1 MQNLLIELNI
11 FDNYSTYNK
20 INEFTK
26 SENNYTSN
34 TAKNILNEI
43 KNKTKIHFDHD
54 LKILNLTP
62 ITPDTKISI
71 EQISTFLRNE
81 SPIPREAAMNTF
93 YSINDKKAIPIIAK
107 HIKEENK
114 LIVIAAGIRALN
126 NIAGIS
132 LDLLDLEQFILWWN
146 KNSKNYDTN

>member
-1 MQNLLIELNI
+1 MCPLENLTKMQNLLIELNI

-54 LKILNLTP
+54 LKILNVTP

-71 EQISTFLRNE
+71 EQISTGRRNE
-81 SPIPREAAMNTF
+81 APRPRFA
-93 YSINDKKAIPIIAK
+93 SIISMVIARDIKAGPIIAK
-107 HIKEENK
+107 HIK
-114 LIVIAAGIRALN
+114 
-126 NIAGIS
+126 
-132 LDLLDLEQFILWWN
+132 
-146 KNSKNYDTN
+146 